1 MTAWPSDELSKIAA
15 AEELDIAP
23 LRPDGTLRKPVPIW
37 VVRHGDDL
45 YVRSYKGQNGAWF
58 RDAQRTHQGRIRADG
73 VQKDVTFAEAD
84 HALDDQIDAAYRAK
98 YQPYAATFVPPMLT
112 PQARA
117 TTLRLVPRA

>member
-15 AEELDIAP
+15 VEELDIAP

-37 VVRHGDDL
+37 VVRNGDDL

-58 RDAQRTHQGRIRADG
+58 RVAQRTQQARIRADG
-73 VQKDVTFAEAD
+73 VEKDVTFAEAD

-98 YQPYAATFVPPMLT
+98 YQRYAATSVPPMLT

-117 TTLRLVPRA
+117 TTLKLVPRA

>member
-15 AEELDIAP
+15 AEELAIAP

-58 RDAQRTHQGRIRADG
+58 RDAQRTHQGHIRADG
-73 VQKDVTFAEAD
+73 VQKDVTFADAD
-84 HALDDQIDAAYRAK
+84 HTLDDQIDAAYRAK
-98 YQPYAATFVPPMLT
+98 YQPYAAAFVPPMLT